1 MRHPFTLGWGVGRTF
16 PGSLAKPRSIVDS
29 PEITEVAAQAPPTP
43 YSPGSPSLSQAPK
56 HPGELL
62 GRGQGSVGVEG
73 WHLPL
78 SPRNH
83 QDMRVTVLLI
93 PSIPVCPECPHSSS
107 GGPQALTASS
117 IQSEEMQASG
127 TCHAD
132 RRLSVCGRVEGLVWA
147 RVCSAQE

>member
-1 MRHPFTLGWGVGRTF
+1 MRYPFTLGWGVGRTF

-29 PEITEVAAQAPPTP
+29 PEITEVAAQAPPTS

-62 GRGQGSVGVEG
+62 GRGQGSVGAEG

-83 QDMRVTVLLI
+83 QDMRVTGPPI

-107 GGPQALTASS
+107 GGPQAPTASS
-117 IQSEEMQASG
+117 IQSEKMQASG

-132 RRLSVCGRVEGLVWA
+132 RRLSVWGRVEGLVCA
-147 RVCSAQE
+147 HVCSAQE